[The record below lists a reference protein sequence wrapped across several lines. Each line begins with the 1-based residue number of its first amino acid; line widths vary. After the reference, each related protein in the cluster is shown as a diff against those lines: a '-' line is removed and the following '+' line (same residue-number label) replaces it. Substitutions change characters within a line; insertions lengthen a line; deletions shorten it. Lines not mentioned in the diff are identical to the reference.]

1 MMDLCKSQRASAT
14 EPRFWMED
22 RRVADD
28 PPKQELKYQLTL
40 RSHIEAKQECSSL
53 ESDREIGHELY
64 KEFGAGKLDSVNL
77 QGVPPDE
84 AKRAGYLLRGLEA
97 ALAACE

>member
-1 MMDLCKSQRASAT
+1 MGDVNPSAQGPLSHVFKSKIA
-14 EPRFWMED
+14 E
-22 RRVADD
+22 VADD
-28 PPKQELKYQLTL
+28 SPKQDLMYQLTL